1 LGSGALFLSL
11 TVSEFDMDPEYKK
24 YIEQSESNLSEYA
37 VSSLKSVGRK
47 NELELH
53 GNRTEFERDVQRILH
68 SLPFRRLKHKT
79 QVFFSPK
86 DDHICTRME
95 HSLHVASIS
104 ITICKQLNL
113 NATLAE
119 AISLAH
125 DLGHPPFGH
134 LGEKCLNN
142 IHLKRKMSEFRHE
155 SQSLRI
161 IDNFQ
166 DRFHTFPLDLTYE
179 VRDGVVCH
187 YGESNEYS
195 IVPEK
200 RDIKLVVPEF
210 ARSHTPAT
218 YEGCVVRLSDKISYL
233 GRDIEDAQMAGL
245 IKMELLPIIVELGLG
260 TSNSQIIGNL
270 IDDVVKNSK
279 GKNFIGFSADVAE
292 KIKRLNEYNY
302 KTIYG
307 HPMLKQQ
314 ESRIDLLF
322 SELFR
327 YFVGVA
333 DERRF
338 REKEGYY
345 YYVFRDFLTEMK
357 YAPEVDNRQK
367 VSDFIAGMTDR
378 FALSCFED
386 LFQVKSVV

>member
-1 LGSGALFLSL
+1 
-11 TVSEFDMDPEYKK
+11 MDKEYRA
-24 YIEQSESNLSEYA
+24 YIEQAEKTLSEYA
-37 VSSLKSVGRK
+37 VSSLNTAGRR
-47 NELELH
+47 LALDFH

-79 QVFFSPK
+79 QVFFSPR

-104 ITICKQLNL
+104 ITICRQLNL

-134 LGEKCLNN
+134 LGEKILNK
-142 IHLKRKMSEFRHE
+142 IHLKRKMSEFKHE

-161 IDNFQ
+161 IDYFQ
-166 DRFHTFPLDLTYE
+166 DRFHPIPLNLTYE

-187 YGESNEYS
+187 WGESREYS
-195 IVPEK
+195 ITPEK
-200 RDIKLVVPEF
+200 RNIQLVIPEY
-210 ARSHTPAT
+210 ARKHSPAT
-218 YEGCVVRLSDKISYL
+218 LEGCVVRLADKISYL

-245 IKMELLPIIVELGLG
+245 IGMELIPMIVELGLG
-260 TSNSQIIGNL
+260 TNNSQIIGNL

-279 GKNFIGFSADVAE
+279 GKNSIGFSPDVAKRVE
-292 KIKRLNEYNY
+292 KLSEYNN
-302 KTIYG
+302 KVIYD
-307 HPMLKQQ
+307 HPSLKQQ
-314 ESRIDLLF
+314 ETRIDLLF
-322 SELFR
+322 NELFR
-327 YFVGVA
+327 YFLQVA
-333 DERRF
+333 GENKMRQ
-338 REKEGYY
+338 KEGYY
-345 YYVFRDFLTEMK
+345 YGVFRDFITEMN
-357 YAPEVDNRQK
+357 YAPDADNHQI

-386 LFQVKSVV
+386 LFQVKSLI